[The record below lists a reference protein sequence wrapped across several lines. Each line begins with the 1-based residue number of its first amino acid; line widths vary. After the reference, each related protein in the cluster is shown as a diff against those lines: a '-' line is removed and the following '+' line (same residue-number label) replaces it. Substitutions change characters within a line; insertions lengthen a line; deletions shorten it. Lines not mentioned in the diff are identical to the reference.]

1 MSEKDKR
8 IMETFGKVIP
18 QLSEAK
24 KEYLLGLGDG
34 MALAKTAQ
42 AEARARDP
50 ADERESA

>member
-24 KEYLLGLGDG
+24 KEYLLGLPETPPTSG
-34 MALAKTAQ
+34 
-42 AEARARDP
+42 RAR
-50 ADERESA
+50 EFEGRQKRWQH